1 MAERK
6 VNGKDVVISIKTAAT
21 FLLMVCQ
28 VEHNFERTWDP
39 IPADSKCGPDQLPN
53 DVGQYSISGTA
64 QVLLGDG
71 PTMPDK
77 ISEAVVDQ
85 LGRNRQVFE
94 WKMGPAAAV
103 PVPGDITYGGNGFF
117 SSLSTSYP
125 NGDVATFDFTLT
137 VKGEYTQTIEP
148 AAP

>member
-6 VNGKDVVISIKTAAT
+6 INGKSVVISIKQGAA
-21 FLLMVCQ
+21 FVLLVCQ
-28 VEHNFERTWDP
+28 VEHNFDRSWEP
-39 IPADSKCGPDQLPN
+39 IPANSKCGDDQLPP
-53 DVGQYSISGTA
+53 DTGSYSISGTA

-71 PTMPDK
+71 PTIPDK

-85 LGRNRQVFE
+85 LGRAKQVFD

-103 PVPGDITYGGNGFF
+103 PVPGDVIYTGQGFF
-117 SSLSTSYP
+117 SNLNTSYP
-125 NGDVATFDFTLT
+125 TGDVATFDFTIT
-137 VKGEYTQTIEP
+137 VKGEYEQDIEP